1 MSFIPG
7 ANRNCC
13 LERRVGGN
21 ANRTYAN
28 VLVGNNSVRTWYDGM
43 QIQVERPYRR
53 TSLNHWGWGGG
64 VTWTISKAEAEG
76 GDLFSFPQVQFNS
89 RHPIGD
95 DERHRV
101 VLNWITDIPIKYIR
115 GIQFSGLATLAS
127 GRPYNRSFSTPQGFV
142 TEFGVSRAPSES
154 FLIPQ
159 AFAYRTLDLRLRKDF
174 VDVGGNRLGVT
185 LDAFNFY
192 NTRNLGCYGD
202 FAGSFDNAGKFTPNA
217 GFGVP
222 TCTIAD
228 PRRVQIGV
236 SYDFGPRIGT
246 R

>member
-1 MSFIPG
+1 MSRLTRRGFIGQSLRAG
-7 ANRNCC
+7 A
-13 LERRVGGN
+13 
-21 ANRTYAN
+21 
-28 VLVGNNSVRTWYDGM
+28 VLGAASA
-43 QIQVERPYRR
+43 
-53 TSLNHWGWGGG
+53 L
-64 VTWTISKAEAEG
+64 
-76 GDLFSFPQVQFNS
+76 PQ
-89 RHPIGD
+89 
-95 DERHRV
+95 
-101 VLNWITDIPIKYIR
+101 
-115 GIQFSGLATLAS
+115 LAS

-236 SYDFGPRIGT
+236 SSHFFLISGRTFCGDARRNGSAIELNGGT
-246 R
+246 P